1 LNKITIPNKF
11 PIPVI
16 EELLDELVGAVLFS
30 KLDLKS
36 GYHQIL
42 MRKCDVEKTAFRT
55 HEGHYEFLVMPFEL
69 TNAPA
74 TFQSL
79 MNDILKPYLRKSVL
93 VFFDDILV
101 YSPTLEQHATHLTEV
116 LQVLQR
122 HQLRLN
128 KKKCSFG
135 QASLEYLG
143 HIISSKG
150 VAADPQKV
158 EAMQTWHVPKNP
170 TSLRGFLGLTGYY
183 RRFVQ
188 GYGSIAKPLTKLLT
202 KEGFLWTA
210 EAQQAFE
217 TLKQAVTQLPIL
229 TVPDF
234 SKTFTVETDA
244 SSKGLGVVLLQEG
257 KPLAFWSQALSERS
271 QNKSVYERELMAVVQ
286 AIHKWKHY
294 LMGSHFIVVT
304 DQKSLRF
311 LNDQRLLTEEQ
322 FKWASK
328 LIGFDFEI
336 TYRPGKENTVADAL
350 SRKGHFLAL
359 SSFHIDEW
367 EAWEKEVHQD
377 SKLTSLIQDLMVNS
391 KAHPGYEWTKNRLFY
406 QGKLVLPKLYSRIP
420 LIIKDLHESPFGLHE
435 HHLQCLNPCLQ
446 FWLTTM
452 CWKLVLST
460 CWTLGVRPREISKS

>member
-1 LNKITIPNKF
+1 MLGLEWLASLGEVKADFCQLKLTIRKGDIERLITGDPTLSKSQSSLKTLSGFCVDYRALNKITIPNKF

-16 EELLDELVGAVLFS
+16 EELLDELAGAVLFS

-36 GYHQIL
+36 GYHQNL

-55 HEGHYEFLVMPFEL
+55 HEGHYEFLVMPFGL

-101 YSPTLEQHATHLTEV
+101 YSPTLEQHATHLTKV

-143 HIISSKG
+143 HIIYSKE

-234 SKTFTVETDA
+234 SR
-244 SSKGLGVVLLQEG
+244 LLLLKQT
-257 KPLAFWSQALSERS
+257 PLVKAWALSCYRRETPGLLEPS
-271 QNKSVYERELMAVVQ
+271 SV
-286 AIHKWKHY
+286 
-294 LMGSHFIVVT
+294 
-304 DQKSLRF
+304 
-311 LNDQRLLTEEQ
+311 
-322 FKWASK
+322 
-328 LIGFDFEI
+328 
-336 TYRPGKENTVADAL
+336 
-350 SRKGHFLAL
+350 
-359 SSFHIDEW
+359 
-367 EAWEKEVHQD
+367 
-377 SKLTSLIQDLMVNS
+377 
-391 KAHPGYEWTKNRLFY
+391 
-406 QGKLVLPKLYSRIP
+406 
-420 LIIKDLHESPFGLHE
+420 
-435 HHLQCLNPCLQ
+435 
-446 FWLTTM
+446 
-452 CWKLVLST
+452 
-460 CWTLGVRPREISKS
+460 